1 MKKLICLLCMF
12 LLVSCSTTKNI
23 EPQETSTTEPQETV
37 AITTLEPTED
47 ASIDFDPY
55 DVYLR
60 HSPLETLDYYKQL
73 DNSGRYYVIGEDP
86 GEGLS
91 IVSIYDFNNGTS
103 EIRIYNID
111 ESEIT
116 PYTIE
121 NSNFSLVEQRDYF
134 SSTVNTYKDDITHIV
149 DATCHLDFE
158 NETYSPESEE
168 CAAMYGY
175 KENFKTSFIESA
187 IISYTHGDTVKDA
200 VALEQALQN
209 DKELQNKY
217 IDLIFNFFKE

>member
-1 MKKLICLLCMF
+1 MF

-23 EPQETSTTEPQETV
+23 EPQDTSTTEPQETI
-37 AITTLEPTED
+37 AITALEPTED

-60 HSPLETLDYYKQL
+60 HSPLEIMDDLLKVEDGKYYI
-73 DNSGRYYVIGEDP
+73 IGEDP
-86 GEGLS
+86 GEDCS
-91 IVSIYDFNNGTS
+91 IITIYDFTNGIV
-103 EIRIYNID
+103 EIRIYRID

-116 PYTIE
+116 PDTIE
-121 NSNFSLVEQRDYF
+121 NNDYSLVKQTNYF
-134 SSTVNTYKDDITHIV
+134 LSTVDTYKDNFTHITT
-149 DATCHLDFE
+149 ASCHLDYE

-168 CAAMYGY
+168 CAAEY
-175 KENFKTSFIESA
+175 KYNKTFKSDFIRNVV
-187 IISYTHGDTVKDA
+187 ISYAHGDSVEDA
-200 VALEQALQN
+200 IALDQALRN

>member
-12 LLVSCSTTKNI
+12 LLVSCSTTKYI

-37 AITTLEPTED
+37 DITASEPTED

-60 HSPLETLDYYKQL
+60 HSPLEIMDDLLKVEDGKYYI
-73 DNSGRYYVIGEDP
+73 IGEDP
-86 GEGLS
+86 GEDCS
-91 IVSIYDFNNGTS
+91 IITIYDFTNGIV
-103 EIRIYNID
+103 EIRIYRID

-134 SSTVNTYKDDITHIV
+134 SSTVNTYKDNITHIV